1 MIEIPDPANPGQV
14 IRHHAPLSFK
24 ELKSLKEA
32 VSSYGP
38 LAPFTSAIFES
49 YATSNLTS
57 GNWQQL
63 WPSSTEWGRLFTLER
78 RVPGAMCSVSQNK
91 RKCRIPSE
99 KCGDVNRDWT
109 PC

>member
-49 YATSNLTS
+49 YSTSNLTP
-57 GNWQQL
+57 GDWQQL
-63 WPSSTEWGRLFTLER
+63 
-78 RVPGAMCSVSQNK
+78 C
-91 RKCRIPSE
+91 
-99 KCGDVNRDWT
+99 
-109 PC
+109 